1 MSIRIKRK
9 FGIEEDLCEKKY
21 SRLEDSLSWLS
32 NFCVEKKYNWMKNF
46 QKEISDFCRS
56 HLKVDQLPSE
66 IWGKVIGHLD
76 PLSLTKGMVS
86 WFFPNSSHN

>member
-32 NFCVEKKYNWMKNF
+32 NFCVEKNIIEWKIFKKKF
-46 QKEISDFCRS
+46 QIFVEAI
-56 HLKVDQLPSE
+56 
-66 IWGKVIGHLD
+66 
-76 PLSLTKGMVS
+76 
-86 WFFPNSSHN
+86 